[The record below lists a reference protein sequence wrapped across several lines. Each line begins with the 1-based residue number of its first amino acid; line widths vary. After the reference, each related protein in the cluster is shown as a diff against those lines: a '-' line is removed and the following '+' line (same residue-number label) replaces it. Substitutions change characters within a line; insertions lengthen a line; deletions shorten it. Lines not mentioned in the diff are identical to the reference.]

1 MKNKKTRKKI
11 EKLERVDLQAKISLV
26 AQFWEI
32 IASSYDCWQDTCKIW
47 AKSAGN
53 FLSYGQNKKKKIE
66 KNQIK
71 KTKIQSIDKRV
82 GWGILFRCVWL
93 FETLVQNLGQIG
105 A

>member
-1 MKNKKTRKKI
+1 MEFWKIKKSLKKVK
-11 EKLERVDLQAKISLV
+11 KLERVDLQAKISLV

-66 KNQIK
+66 KN
-71 KTKIQSIDKRV
+71 
-82 GWGILFRCVWL
+82 
-93 FETLVQNLGQIG
+93 
-105 A
+105 